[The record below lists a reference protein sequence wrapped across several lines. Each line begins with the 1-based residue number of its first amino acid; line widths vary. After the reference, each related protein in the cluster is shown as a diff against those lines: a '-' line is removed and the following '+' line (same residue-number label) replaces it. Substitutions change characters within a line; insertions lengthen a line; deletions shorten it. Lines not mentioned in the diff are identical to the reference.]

1 LVKSYTSWSTMIH
14 RLSALLCDATSLVE
28 NDLDIMCVAVVGKK
42 IGVEEDGEGI
52 GKRRRKT
59 RHYKSLAHVHRPRA

>member
-1 LVKSYTSWSTMIH
+1 MIH

-28 NDLDIMCVAVVGKK
+28 NDLDMLCVVVVGKK
-42 IGVEEDGEGI
+42 MDVEEDRKGI

-59 RHYKSLAHVHRPRA
+59 RHY